1 MDEMV
6 EWHHGL
12 NGHELRQTPRD
23 GEGQDGE
30 GSLVCCSPCDLATE
44 QQLPIYSL
52 HRGNRDAESWGGLF
66 SFF

>member
-12 NGHELRQTPRD
+12 NGHELGQTPRD
-23 GEGQDGE
+23 GEGQR
-30 GSLVCCSPCDLATE
+30 SLVCCSPCDLVTE
-44 QQLPIYSL
+44 QLPIYSL
-52 HRGNRDAESWGGLF
+52 HRGNRDAGSGGDLF